1 MEIVETPFDASQL
14 IGIRE
19 DTRHKILEMKNY
31 DSICNEMDQE
41 GRDTPEE
48 VIQLHKELRRTKSL
62 LGESKL
68 AADQLE
74 NKAKGVVEEVTSG
87 DGDAS
92 WPYFFRFND
101 VEV

>member
-1 MEIVETPFDASQL
+1 
-14 IGIRE
+14 
-19 DTRHKILEMKNY
+19 MKDY
-31 DSICNEMDQE
+31 DSSRNEMDQE
-41 GRDTPEE
+41 ERGTPEE

-68 AADQLE
+68 AIDQLE
-74 NKAKGVVEEVTSG
+74 NKAEGGVEEVTSG

-92 WPYFFRFND
+92 WPCFFCFND